1 MSAVGSAG
9 FRTGPAYRLAITAR
23 ADGHALS
30 FLPHGEEIP
39 DAEAFAARL
48 AGFAALDRAE
58 LTLAGGDPLLHPE
71 LDRFI
76 QMARAAGAAGVAVET
91 RGLRLALPGRARQ
104 LAEAGLGRV
113 TIWML
118 SPSWEV
124 CERLIG
130 RRRAL
135 EAVLQGIRLALD
147 EGLEVD
153 LRVPVL
159 GQGVTAIH
167 RTLSMALRAA
177 AGRPLRAMHVALP
190 AGLPAYPLDEHTPP
204 LRYDALVPDLAAAA
218 ALAEANGVDLP
229 ILDRAGLPF
238 CVLASAPELLAR
250 CRFDPG
256 RPLSPAPGF
265 VKPSTCEAC
274 HYAPRCRGTTQAYA
288 AAFGAGDLR
297 PLTGPLEGLEGD
309 ARGSARREWS
319 EEERRHAR
327 ASDLKI
333 MRLTLACNQAC
344 VFCST
349 DESSETI
356 LRTQPERLRQIRR
369 WADAG
374 VTWISFSGGEPTL
387 VEGLPELIRVATRL
401 GVRNR
406 ELVTNGVRLA
416 KPARLD
422 ALVEAG
428 LNRLFVS
435 LHAAD
440 DALSDRLTG
449 RSGDFARTVAAAEG
463 ALARGVQTTLNH
475 VICSEN
481 HAALPDFVRFV
492 AARLAGARVTFAFIS
507 PLYMARRRPE
517 LMPRI
522 SEVQPSLVQA
532 LDEARRLG
540 VDALVLCRPGIP
552 PCFLGPRRLNHS
564 DLPKH
569 VHRIRSEDAYKK
581 EKSPRC
587 VRCMYDGICA
597 GLWKDYTALHGTDEL
612 VPIELTPARRG

>member
-1 MSAVGSAG
+1 MSAGGKTAV
-9 FRTGPAYRLAITAR
+9 RTGPAYRLAITTR
-23 ADGHALS
+23 ADGHALP

-39 DAEAFAARL
+39 DLATFNARL
-48 AGFAALDRAE
+48 AGFARLDRAE
-58 LTLAGGDPLLHPE
+58 LTLGGGDPLLHPQIDHFVE
-71 LDRFI
+71 A
-76 QMARAAGAAGVAVET
+76 ARAAGAARVCLET

-104 LAEAGLGRV
+104 LARAGLGRV
-113 TIWML
+113 VVWFL
-118 SPSWEV
+118 SPSRQA

-130 RRRAL
+130 RKRAL
-135 EAVLQGIRLALD
+135 EAVLQGIRLALEAD
-147 EGLEVD
+147 LEVD

-159 GQGVTAIH
+159 GQGVTALH
-167 RTLSMALRAA
+167 QSLSLALRAA
-177 AGRPLRAMHVALP
+177 AGRSLRAMHVVLP
-190 AGLPAYPLDEHTPP
+190 ASLPAYPLDAHTPA
-204 LRYDALVPDLAAAA
+204 LSYADLVPDLAAAA
-218 ALAEANGVDLP
+218 ALAEAQGVELP

-238 CVLASAPELLAR
+238 CALASAPALLAR

-256 RPLSPAPGF
+256 KPLSPAPGF
-265 VKPSTCEAC
+265 VKPATCEAC
-274 HYAPRCRGTTQAYA
+274 HYTGHCRGTTEAYT
-288 AAFGAGDLR
+288 AAFGTEHLQ

-309 ARGSARREWS
+309 ARGSARRQWS
-319 EEERRHAR
+319 DEERRHAR
-327 ASDLKI
+327 ESDLKI

-349 DESSETI
+349 DETSETI
-356 LRTQPERLRQIRR
+356 LHTQRDRLRQIGR
-369 WADAG
+369 WAEAG

-387 VEGLPELIRVATRL
+387 VKGLPELVRAATRL

-406 ELVTNGVRLA
+406 ELVSNGVRLA
-416 KPARLD
+416 DPEYLD
-422 ALVEAG
+422 ALVAAG
-428 LNRLFVS
+428 LNRLFIS
-435 LHAAD
+435 LHGAEAAG
-440 DALSDRLTG
+440 SDRLTG
-449 RSGDFARTVAAAEG
+449 RPGDFDRTIVAVEA
-463 ALARGVQTTLNH
+463 ALARGVPTTLNH

-481 HAALPDFVRFV
+481 HAALLDFVRFV
-492 AARLAGARVTFAFIS
+492 AARLAGARVTFAFVS

-522 SEVQPSLVQA
+522 SEVQPALVLA

-587 VRCMYDGICA
+587 ARCMYDGICA
-597 GLWKDYTALHGTDEL
+597 GLWKDYTALYGTDEL
-612 VPIELTPARRG
+612 VPIELTPGRP